1 MARLRYLQS
10 AKADILSILDYVEQQ
25 AGWRSAENLVSA
37 LRQRCRDL
45 ANLPGHMGRP
55 RPELGKDIRSA
66 TLGNYVIF
74 FRYVGDVLEVIDI
87 LEGHRDIDHFFLGE

>member
-1 MARLRYLQS
+1 VARLRYLQS

-55 RPELGKDIRSA
+55 RPELGKDI
-66 TLGNYVIF
+66 
-74 FRYVGDVLEVIDI
+74 GDVLEVIDI
-87 LEGHRDIDHFFLGE
+87 LEGHRDIDHFFSGE